1 MKGTNMRESV
11 ELLLELAEVLL
22 RDNPVLQKQVRE
34 LLKKHLSEGE
44 S

>member
-1 MKGTNMRESV
+1 MRESV
-11 ELLLELAEVLL
+11 KLLLELAEVLL
-22 RDNPVLQKQVRE
+22 RDNPVLQAQVRE